1 MLVSAE
7 VDHAEAALR
16 LEVDSIG
23 GVAAGPQADLIR
35 RLVVSNLRSVQLA
48 KDLLAAQGEVDV
60 QQTRAAVAIDLAAES
75 QDETDIDRAMR
86 LAEGAR
92 LAGRREF
99 ALSREWALH
108 RSAVYEL
115 AQAAEAALR
124 SNA

>member
-1 MLVSAE
+1 MTQGQRNAAQRRGTSMLVSAE

-92 LAGRREF
+92 LAGRC
-99 ALSREWALH
+99 
-108 RSAVYEL
+108 
-115 AQAAEAALR
+115 
-124 SNA
+124 